1 MNISKEKLKKKALA
15 LLIQSNAV
23 VLFVTLTQ
31 SIAQAKQIA
40 DAANSYKSTATTVA
54 TTVGVAGLAAGGIM
68 HAIPGLGH
76 HGKKVLIGG
85 LIALVCGV
93 GGDTASQTIQSIF
106 Q

>member
-1 MNISKEKLKKKALA
+1 MKLRSQRIKEKTIE
-15 LLIQSNAV
+15 LLVKTNAV
-23 VLFVTLTQ
+23 VIFVTVTQ
-31 SIAQAKQIA
+31 SIAQAKQLA
-40 DAANSYKSTATTVA
+40 DAANSYKNTATTVA
-54 TTVGVAGLAAGGIM
+54 TTVGIAGLAAGGIM

-76 HGKKVLIGG
+76 HGKKVAVGG